1 MRTPAKTASAALV
14 VTTFAALALAGCDKP
29 KDRTPK
35 TDAAPAAAAPAAEAM
50 PALPEWSRAMIGKA
64 KADLFP
70 GEMKP
75 CKGNT
80 DNVEKTYA
88 DGVRI
93 VGWAW
98 DPATKEPVP
107 RVILVDVT
115 GLVAGGGETGIAR
128 PDVNRVVPEIKSP
141 ATGWAALTSRTTGP
155 LETYG
160 IIDGGKSLCVLG
172 HVTF

>member
-1 MRTPAKTASAALV
+1 MSPPAKILAVLSI
-14 VTTFAALALAGCDKP
+14 AALALAGCDKP

-35 TDAAPAAAAPAAEAM
+35 TAAAPAAVATL

-70 GEMKP
+70 GELKP

-80 DNVEKTYA
+80 DNVEQTFA
-88 DGVRI
+88 DGVKI
-93 VGWAW
+93 VGWGW

-141 ATGWAALTSRTTGP
+141 NTGWAALTSRTTGP
-155 LETYG
+155 VEAYG
-160 IIDGGKSLCVLG
+160 VIDGGKALCTLG
-172 HVTF
+172 RLAF

>member
-1 MRTPAKTASAALV
+1 MRTPAKTALV
-14 VTTFAALALAGCDKP
+14 VTALAALALAGCDKP

-35 TDAAPAAAAPAAEAM
+35 TDPATATAAPPAGAL
-50 PALPEWSRAMIGKA
+50 PALPEWSQAMIGKA

-80 DNVEKTYA
+80 DNVDKTFA
-88 DGVRI
+88 DGVRV

-98 DPATKEPVP
+98 DPATQEPVP

-115 GLVAGGGETGIAR
+115 GLVAGAGETGIAR

-141 ATGWAALTSRTTGP
+141 ATGWSALTSRTTGP

-172 HVTF
+172 HVAF